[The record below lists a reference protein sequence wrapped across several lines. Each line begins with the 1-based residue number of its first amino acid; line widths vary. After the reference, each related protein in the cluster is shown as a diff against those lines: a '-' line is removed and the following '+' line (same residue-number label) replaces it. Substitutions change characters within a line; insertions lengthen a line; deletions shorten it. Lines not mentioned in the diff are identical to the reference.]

1 MTTDVIKRKTMK
13 KKLPRIADS
22 EWRVMQVLW
31 ERGPQTANDV
41 VKELSGTVNWKPRTI
56 KTLISRLV
64 KKGAVK
70 ATDEG
75 YRYRYSAAVDE
86 SACIRSE
93 TKSFVQRVYQGTM
106 TPALAAF
113 LEDADLSAQEIDELQ
128 EILDRKKGE

>member
-1 MTTDVIKRKTMK
+1 MTKQ
-13 KKLPRIADS
+13 LPRIADS

-41 VKELSGTVNWKPRTI
+41 VDALSRQVNWKPRTI

-70 ATDEG
+70 VTEEG

-86 SACIRSE
+86 SACVRSE
-93 TKSFVQRVYQGTM
+93 TKSFVRRVYQGAM
-106 TPALAAF
+106 KPALAAF
-113 LEDADLSAQEIDELQ
+113 LEDADLSPEEIDDLQ
-128 EILDRKKGE
+128 KILHQKRKG